1 MKNKYFVIIVIVLSF
16 VTSYLIY
23 KFIFGDPSHF
33 VDPETKLEP
42 IAGDMWGT
50 VYTGGWVVWVLLGL
64 IFIVITFVVERFI
77 ALWRARGRGPVEKF
91 VKRVHDH
98 VLAGNIDAA
107 IDECNKQRGS
117 AASILRSGLEQYQL
131 VRANPN
137 LNGEQKMGEVKRAID
152 EATGLETPLLEK
164 NLIVLSTVAS
174 ITTMLGLLGTTLG
187 MIRAFQALATSG
199 QAASAVQLS
208 IGISEALINTAGGLI
223 GAVLAIVAY
232 NFFTNK
238 VDNFLY
244 MIEESTLSLME
255 TLAVREAA

>member
-1 MKNKYFVIIVIVLSF
+1 MKNKYFVILVLILTFAASWG
-16 VTSYLIY
+16 IY
-23 KFIFGDPSHF
+23 EFWFGAAENFKDYPIRH
-33 VDPETKLEP
+33 EP
-42 IAGDMWGT
+42 VNLLGT
-50 VYTGGWVVWVLLGL
+50 VYTGGIIVAVLLTM
-64 IFIVITFVVERFI
+64 IFIVITFTVERMI

-91 VKRVHDH
+91 AKRVHDH
-98 VLAGNIDAA
+98 VQAGNIEAA

-117 AASILRSGLEQYQL
+117 AASILRSGLEQYQIAK
-131 VRANPN
+131 ANPE
-137 LNGEQKMGEVKRAID
+137 LNAEQKLGEVKRAID

-174 ITTMLGLLGTTLG
+174 ITTMLGLLGTTVG

-255 TLAVREAA
+255 TLAIREG